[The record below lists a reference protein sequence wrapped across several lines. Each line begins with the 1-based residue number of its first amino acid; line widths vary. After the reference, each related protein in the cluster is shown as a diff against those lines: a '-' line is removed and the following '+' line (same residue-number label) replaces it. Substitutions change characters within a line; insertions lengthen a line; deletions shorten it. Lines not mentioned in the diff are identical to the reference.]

1 MANPLASLFVTSPFG
16 SRKPIKTTS
25 GRMTSNYHNGVD
37 LRAAVGTP
45 VYAVKD
51 GWVVEAGTSPIWGKY
66 EVIKGDDGY
75 TTRYAH
81 LSSATAAKGARI
93 TAGTKIG
100 LSGETGSV
108 DGAHLHFGVYD
119 PSGAAVDPLKYV
131 NGIVAQTIPNVT
143 GLNFNQPISS
153 DMSAAAAIGLL
164 GAALITMAG
173 LLDA

>member
-25 GRMTSNYHNGVD
+25 GRITSNYHDGVD

-119 PSGAAVDPLKYV
+119 PSGKAVDPLAYV
-131 NGIVAQTIPNVT
+131 AGLGANAAQVIKT
-143 GLNFNQPISS
+143 LDFSQPITG
-153 DMSAAAAIGLL
+153 DMSAAAAIGLI
-164 GAALITMAG
+164 GAALVALGGM
-173 LLDA
+173 LDA